1 MEKRTT
7 YVACDGS
14 EFDNEQECVD
24 HENKIKTDAAILR
37 SDVDIYDG
45 IGVQRDM
52 DNPDWHLT
60 AEEIVIKSE
69 AGKQALIR
77 VLNDSDNSVCNFY
90 DPDLAR
96 GLEYESAPL
105 ILRYMDGS
113 TSNWCLGGFR
123 SRLEPGWYDVNRI
136 LKSLHLGNLA
146 IQALKDRNAL

>member
-1 MEKRTT
+1 MEKRIT

-14 EFDNEQECVD
+14 EFDTEEECAAW
-24 HENKIKTDAAILR
+24 ENKIKSDAAILR
-37 SDVDIYDG
+37 SDVAIYDG

-60 AEEIVIKSE
+60 AEEIVIKTE

-77 VLNDSDNSVCNFY
+77 VLKDSDNSICNFY

-96 GLEYESAPL
+96 GLECETAPI

-123 SRLEPGWYDVNRI
+123 SRLEPGWYYVNRI
-136 LKSLHLGNLA
+136 LNSLHLGTLT